1 MENGKQ
7 GIEPSCSGKHEAA
20 VALSSVSD
28 EGAVE
33 KLRSALIDA
42 DEDVRDSTLISLK
55 YMTKAGQ

>member
-1 MENGKQ
+1 M
-7 GIEPSCSGKHEAA
+7 
-20 VALSSVSD
+20 SSVSD